1 MDSLRT
7 YRVGIILATLLLVVV
22 GWFIVKPTAESL
34 PPYLASSAQ
43 PTGIKAVLVL
53 LEEKGK
59 QVKEWRQPMR
69 VLPAATGQAMLVVE
83 PKRLVPEEQIDILDW
98 VSEGNHLIL
107 FQSNPSEWE
116 DLPFDTD
123 YIEDKENQE
132 RNLQGP
138 LVQGRFMGRAET
150 SLRLIEEADMEP
162 LLYDDQGILAGRT
175 EVGDGTVTFFLVP
188 DWLTNQRIDQ
198 LSHFEAIWP
207 YLQGE
212 WSVLWVDEYHHGL
225 LEKPGLLAIYPGWLV
240 AACIQLGIVLL
251 LYVWWKGKRFGPV
264 YTLREWTVRRGDET
278 LLAVSSWYERRGL
291 AQDALR
297 HREAY
302 MRQLLHDRWGVHQ
315 RADRVEIV
323 RYAKTKWTNQEVEK
337 IAHLLERLEQA
348 KIEGRYSSKSLL
360 ADSLL
365 LDEIMK
371 RLEKE

>member
-7 YRVGIILATLLLVVV
+7 YRVGIVVATLLLVIV
-22 GWFIVKPTAESL
+22 GWLIVKPTAELL

-43 PTGIKAVLVL
+43 PSGIKAVLVL

-69 VLPAATGQAMLVVE
+69 FLPTATGQAMLVVE
-83 PKRLVPEEQIDILDW
+83 PERLMPEEQIDILDW
-98 VSEGNHLIL
+98 VSEGNDLIL
-107 FQSNPSEWE
+107 FHSRPEWE
-116 DLPFDTD
+116 DLPFYTE
-123 YIEDKENQE
+123 YIRDKENQE
-132 RNLQGP
+132 RNIQGP
-138 LVQGRFMGRAET
+138 LVQGKFMGKAET
-150 SLRLIEEADMEP
+150 SLRFLEDDDMEL
-162 LLYDDQGILAGRT
+162 LLYDDQGILGGRT
-175 EVGDGTVTFFLVP
+175 EVGDGSVTFFLVP
-188 DWLTNQRIDQ
+188 EWLTNQKIER

-207 YLQGE
+207 YVQGD

-225 LEKPGLLAIYPGWLV
+225 QEKPGFLAIYPGWLIV
-240 AACIQLGIVLL
+240 ACIQLGILLL
-251 LYVWWKGKRFGPV
+251 LYVWWRGKRFGPV

-302 MRQLLHDRWGVHQ
+302 MRQLLYDRWGVHQ

-323 RYAKTKWTNQEVEK
+323 RYAKTRWTNQEVEK
-337 IAHLLERLEQA
+337 FAHLLERLEQA
-348 KIEGRYSSKSLL
+348 KNEGRYSPKSLL

-365 LDEIMK
+365 LDEITK

>member
-7 YRVGIILATLLLVVV
+7 YRVGIAVATLLLVIV
-22 GWFIVKPTAESL
+22 GWLIVKPTAEPL

-43 PTGIKAVLVL
+43 PSGIKAVLVL

-69 VLPAATGQAMLVVE
+69 FLPTATGQAMLVVE
-83 PKRLVPEEQIDILDW
+83 PERLMPEEQIDILDW
-98 VSEGNHLIL
+98 VSEGNDLIL
-107 FQSNPSEWE
+107 FHSRPEWE
-116 DLPFDTD
+116 DLPFHTK
-123 YIEDKENQE
+123 YIRDKENQE
-132 RNLQGP
+132 RNIQGP
-138 LVQGRFMGRAET
+138 LVQGRFMGKAET
-150 SLRLIEEADMEP
+150 SLRFVEDDDMEP
-162 LLYDDQGILAGRT
+162 LLYDDQGILGGRT
-175 EVGDGTVTFFLVP
+175 EVGDGSVTFFLVP
-188 DWLTNQRIDQ
+188 EWLTNQKIDR

-207 YLQGE
+207 HVQGD

-225 LEKPGLLAIYPGWLV
+225 LEKPGFLAIYPGWLI
-240 AACIQLGIVLL
+240 AACMQLGILLL
-251 LYVWWKGKRFGPV
+251 LYVWWRGKRFGPV

-291 AQDALR
+291 AKDALR

-302 MRQLLHDRWGVHQ
+302 MRQLLYDRWGVHQ

-323 RYAKTKWTNQEVEK
+323 RYAKTRWTNQEVEK
-337 IAHLLERLEQA
+337 FAHLLERLEQA
-348 KIEGRYSSKSLL
+348 KSEGRYSPKSLL

-365 LDEIMK
+365 LDEITK

>member
-7 YRVGIILATLLLVVV
+7 YRVGIVVATLLLVIV
-22 GWFIVKPTAESL
+22 GWLIVKPTSEPL

-43 PTGIKAVLVL
+43 PSGIKAVLVL

-69 VLPAATGQAMLVVE
+69 FLPTATGQAMLVVE
-83 PKRLVPEEQIDILDW
+83 PERLMPEEQIDILDW
-98 VSEGNHLIL
+98 VSEGNDLIL
-107 FQSNPSEWE
+107 FHSRPEWE
-116 DLPFDTD
+116 DLPFYTE
-123 YIEDKENQE
+123 YIRDKENQE
-132 RNLQGP
+132 RNIQGP
-138 LVQGRFMGRAET
+138 LVQGKFMGKAET
-150 SLRLIEEADMEP
+150 SLRFLEDDDMEP
-162 LLYDDQGILAGRT
+162 LLYDDQGILGGRT
-175 EVGDGTVTFFLVP
+175 EVGNGSVTFFLVP
-188 DWLTNQRIDQ
+188 EWLTNQKIER

-207 YLQGE
+207 YVQGD

-225 LEKPGLLAIYPGWLV
+225 QEKPGFLAIYPGWLIV
-240 AACIQLGIVLL
+240 ACIQLGILLL
-251 LYVWWKGKRFGPV
+251 LYVWWRGKRFGPV

-302 MRQLLHDRWGVHQ
+302 MRQLLYDRWGVHQ

-323 RYAKTKWTNQEVEK
+323 RYAKTRWTNQEVEK
-337 IAHLLERLEQA
+337 FAHLLERLEQA
-348 KIEGRYSSKSLL
+348 KNEGRYSPKSLL

-365 LDEIMK
+365 LDEITK

>member
-7 YRVGIILATLLLVVV
+7 YRVGIVVATLLLVIV
-22 GWFIVKPTAESL
+22 GWLIVKPTTEPL

-43 PTGIKAVLVL
+43 PSGLKAVLVL

-69 VLPAATGQAMLVVE
+69 FLPTATGQAMLVVE
-83 PKRLVPEEQIDILDW
+83 PEKLMPEEQIDILDW
-98 VSEGNHLIL
+98 VSEGNDLIL
-107 FQSNPSEWE
+107 FQSRPEWE
-116 DLPFDTD
+116 DLPFYTE
-123 YIEDKENQE
+123 YIREKENQE
-132 RNLQGP
+132 RNIQGP
-138 LVQGRFMGRAET
+138 LVQGRFMGKAET
-150 SLRLIEEADMEP
+150 SFRFLEDEDMEP
-162 LLYDDQGILAGRT
+162 LLYDDQGILGGRT
-175 EVGDGTVTFFLVP
+175 EVGDGSVTFFLVP
-188 DWLTNQRIDQ
+188 EWLTNQKIDR

-207 YLQGE
+207 YVQGD

-225 LEKPGLLAIYPGWLV
+225 QEKPGFLAIYPGWLI
-240 AACIQLGIVLL
+240 AACIQLGILLL
-251 LYVWWKGKRFGPV
+251 LYVWWRGKRFGPV

-302 MRQLLHDRWGVHQ
+302 MRQLLYDRWGVHQ
-315 RADRVEIV
+315 RADRVEIM
-323 RYAKTKWTNQEVEK
+323 RYAKTRWTNQEVEK
-337 IAHLLERLEQA
+337 FAHLLERLEQA
-348 KIEGRYSSKSLL
+348 KNEGRYAPKSLL

-365 LDEIMK
+365 LDEITK

>member
-7 YRVGIILATLLLVVV
+7 YRVGIVVATLLLVIV
-22 GWFIVKPTAESL
+22 GWLIVKPTTEPL

-43 PTGIKAVLVL
+43 PSGLKAVLVL

-69 VLPAATGQAMLVVE
+69 FLPTATGQAMLVVE
-83 PKRLVPEEQIDILDW
+83 PEKLMPEEQIDILDW
-98 VSEGNHLIL
+98 VSEGNDLIL
-107 FQSNPSEWE
+107 FQSRPEWE
-116 DLPFDTD
+116 DLPFYTE
-123 YIEDKENQE
+123 YIREKENQE
-132 RNLQGP
+132 RNIQGP
-138 LVQGRFMGRAET
+138 LVQGRFMGKAET
-150 SLRLIEEADMEP
+150 SFRFLEDEDMEP
-162 LLYDDQGILAGRT
+162 LLYDDQGILGGRT
-175 EVGDGTVTFFLVP
+175 EVGDGSVTFFLVP
-188 DWLTNQRIDQ
+188 EWLTNQKIDR

-207 YLQGE
+207 YVQGD

-225 LEKPGLLAIYPGWLV
+225 QEKPGFLAIYPGWLI
-240 AACIQLGIVLL
+240 AACIQLGILLL
-251 LYVWWKGKRFGPV
+251 LYVWWRGKRFGPV

-302 MRQLLHDRWGVHQ
+302 MRQLLYDRWGVHQ
-315 RADRVEIV
+315 RADRVEIM
-323 RYAKTKWTNQEVEK
+323 RYAKTRWTNQEVEK
-337 IAHLLERLEQA
+337 FAHLLERLEQA
-348 KIEGRYSSKSLL
+348 KNEGRYSPKSLL

-365 LDEIMK
+365 LDEITK